1 MNITI
6 ALGLFFLFIL
16 VYIIIVNIFSIL
28 FRLTGLTAEDAKFQ
42 VISMLTNCGFTTNRS
57 EIIMVSRLRRRLA
70 KATILFGYS
79 FTVIMVSIFI
89 NVFMTWNSSERTNLL
104 RDASVLAGI
113 FVICLLLMRQ
123 RFLREFFDRLIE
135 KIGTRIMFGKSAN
148 VMRLVSVYSNRALVE
163 VIAKRLP
170 EFLIGTELMQST
182 LKEKY
187 DILILLV
194 RRNGDTL
201 NHVGRHTVLKKG
213 TSSWL
218 SDPIIICRKSLNFR
232 SDTTK

>member
-187 DILILLV
+187 DILIL
-194 RRNGDTL
+194 
-201 NHVGRHTVLKKG
+201 NHVGRHTVLKEG
-213 TSSWL
+213 
-218 SDPIIICRKSLNFR
+218 DIIVAFGPYHNLQEIFEFPE
-232 SDTTK
+232 

>member
-201 NHVGRHTVLKKG
+201 NHVGRHTVLKEG
-213 TSSWL
+213 
-218 SDPIIICRKSLNFR
+218 DIIVAFGPYHKLQEIFEFPE
-232 SDTTK
+232 

>member
-113 FVICLLLMRQ
+113 FVICLFLMRQ

-194 RRNGDTL
+194 RRY
-201 NHVGRHTVLKKG
+201 
-213 TSSWL
+213 
-218 SDPIIICRKSLNFR
+218 
-232 SDTTK
+232 

>member
-201 NHVGRHTVLKKG
+201 NHVGRHTVLKEG
-213 TSSWL
+213 
-218 SDPIIICRKSLNFR
+218 DIIGAF
-232 SDTTK
+232 

>member
-113 FVICLLLMRQ
+113 FVICLLLMR
-123 RFLREFFDRLIE
+123 
-135 KIGTRIMFGKSAN
+135 
-148 VMRLVSVYSNRALVE
+148 
-163 VIAKRLP
+163 
-170 EFLIGTELMQST
+170 
-182 LKEKY
+182 
-187 DILILLV
+187 
-194 RRNGDTL
+194 
-201 NHVGRHTVLKKG
+201 
-213 TSSWL
+213 
-218 SDPIIICRKSLNFR
+218 
-232 SDTTK
+232 

>member
-148 VMRLVSVYSNRALVE
+148 VMRVSER
-163 VIAKRLP
+163 I
-170 EFLIGTELMQST
+170 F
-182 LKEKY
+182 
-187 DILILLV
+187 
-194 RRNGDTL
+194 
-201 NHVGRHTVLKKG
+201 
-213 TSSWL
+213 
-218 SDPIIICRKSLNFR
+218 
-232 SDTTK
+232 

>member
-1 MNITI
+1 
-6 ALGLFFLFIL
+6 
-16 VYIIIVNIFSIL
+16 
-28 FRLTGLTAEDAKFQ
+28 
-42 VISMLTNCGFTTNRS
+42 
-57 EIIMVSRLRRRLA
+57 
-70 KATILFGYS
+70 

-163 VIAKRLP
+163 IIAKRLP

-194 RRNGDTL
+194 RRRSEERR
-201 NHVGRHTVLKKG
+201 VGKE
-213 TSSWL
+213 
-218 SDPIIICRKSLNFR
+218 
-232 SDTTK
+232 